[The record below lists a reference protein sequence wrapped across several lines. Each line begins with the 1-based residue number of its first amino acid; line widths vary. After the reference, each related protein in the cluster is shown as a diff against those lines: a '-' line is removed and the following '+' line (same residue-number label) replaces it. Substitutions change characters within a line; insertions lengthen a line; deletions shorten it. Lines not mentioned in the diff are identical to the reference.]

1 VKDVLL
7 HTRHISHSI
16 LKLQT
21 ITQDICM
28 PLLADRS
35 FITWGRCSAL
45 I

>member
-1 VKDVLL
+1 
-7 HTRHISHSI
+7 
-16 LKLQT
+16 
-21 ITQDICM
+21 M